1 MNCSPNY
8 LKDQSLIPGLDASI
22 TAQPGHAPH
31 NSDCQHG
38 AATVVLALRQER
50 KRRTRMFSKRRTT
63 LLKKVYDLHKDC
75 DDVDVLF
82 VVRDRRSNKIWQYS
96 NGYTPPTPSE
106 MSSIYPL
113 PVILNSQGLEEGPT
127 EYASMGGQLYP
138 LPGT

>member
-8 LKDQSLIPGLDASI
+8 LKDQSPIPGLDASI

-31 NSDCQHG
+31 NSDCHNG

-63 LLKKVYDLHKDC
+63 LLKKVCDLHKDC
-75 DDVDVLF
+75 DDVDVFF

-106 MSSIYPL
+106 MVKL
-113 PVILNSQGLEEGPT
+113 PSLTLKEQF
-127 EYASMGGQLYP
+127 
-138 LPGT
+138 